1 MPAQDFLIV
10 EDGSGTP
17 DANSYVSY
25 ADFTQYLTVYNYK
38 DLLLLTESQLVS
50 ALLKGK
56 DYVDTFSY
64 KGVKTY
70 SSQFLQFPRLECF
83 PTGEQLPLPF
93 DSVPTKVKRAQMAAA
108 IEELKGVELL
118 PTISPSDFVKREKV
132 GPIETE
138 YSDALKTGM
147 STPSFYSVD
156 SLLKE
161 YLTTR
166 NSKYSFT
173 TVRV

>member
-1 MPAQDFLIV
+1 MPAQDFLVV

-25 ADFTQYLTVYNYK
+25 ADFTQYLTVYNYS
-38 DLLLLTESQLVS
+38 DLLLLTEAQLVS
-50 ALLKGK
+50 ALLKGT

-93 DSVPTKVKRAQMAAA
+93 DSVPSKVKRAQMSAA

-161 YLTTR
+161 YFTNR
-166 NSKYSFT
+166 NSKYSFN